1 MRFDHVHVDLVG
13 PLPYSDGFKYLLT
26 CVDRFTRWPEAIPIK
41 YIRADTV
48 VDAFFGGWVAR
59 FGTPATITTD
69 RGAQFESRLWDT
81 LCNQF
86 GITRNRTT
94 SYHPQSNGMV
104 ELFQTQL
111 KAAIM
116 AHETPNPW
124 TTTLPAVLLGIRSAV
139 KETLCRSA
147 AKMAY
152 GMTLRL
158 PGDFTENYTVDAH
171 TDLEN
176 YSNRLR
182 VAMSRLRLSPPRA
195 TNQKDTFQYK
205 ELDTCSHVF
214 LRRIA
219 IAPPLT
225 APYDGP
231 YKVVARSG
239 RVFKV
244 LIKGKVETVTA
255 DRVKPAHIERTPEDE
270 HTRQST
276 AMSKT
281 TAIQPMAK
289 ILEPQTAVVGKR
301 STATSTPSEAGA
313 CTKQTLNGQPT
324 VKTKAT
330 APEASRR
337 GEKPGEHLNTK
348 ATLYKAPHV
357 RNATTSCAN
366 GR

>member
-1 MRFDHVHVDLVG
+1 
-13 PLPYSDGFKYLLT
+13 
-26 CVDRFTRWPEAIPIK
+26 
-41 YIRADTV
+41 
-48 VDAFFGGWVAR
+48 
-59 FGTPATITTD
+59 
-69 RGAQFESRLWDT
+69 
-81 LCNQF
+81 
-86 GITRNRTT
+86 
-94 SYHPQSNGMV
+94 MV
-104 ELFQTQL
+104 ERFHRQL

-139 KETLCRSA
+139 KETLGRSA
-147 AKMAY
+147 TEMAY
-152 GMTLRL
+152 GMILRL
-158 PGDFTENYTVDAH
+158 PGDFTENYTMGAH

-176 YSNRLR
+176 YSDRLR

-255 DRVKPAHIERTPEDE
+255 DSVKPAHIERTPEDE
-270 HTRQST
+270 QTRQST

-281 TAIQPMAK
+281 MAIQPMAK
-289 ILEPQTAVVGKR
+289 IHEPQMAVVGKR
-301 STATSTPSEAGA
+301 STAPSRLLRPECAR
-313 CTKQTLNGQPT
+313 TK
-324 VKTKAT
+324 V
-330 APEASRR
+330 
-337 GEKPGEHLNTK
+337 
-348 ATLYKAPHV
+348 
-357 RNATTSCAN
+357 
-366 GR
+366 